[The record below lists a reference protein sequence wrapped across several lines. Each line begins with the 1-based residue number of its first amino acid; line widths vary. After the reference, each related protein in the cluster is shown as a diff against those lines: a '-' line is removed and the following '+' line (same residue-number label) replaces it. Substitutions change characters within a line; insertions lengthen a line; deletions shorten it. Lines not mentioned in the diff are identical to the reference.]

1 MKRVKYAISVSTVE
15 TVDTEKEKIKTA
27 VRLRESFIVIGGV
40 RISLAHLYKEH
51 KLFCESDTEL
61 EKIASELLA
70 ELRGTETVKVT
81 KSTTKPAKSRA
92 KALKGAIRRSDGALF
107 IPANPKMAWGL

>member
-1 MKRVKYAISVSTVE
+1 MKIKYAISVSTVE

-27 VRLRESFIVIGGV
+27 VRLRESFVVIGGV
-40 RISLAHLYKEH
+40 RISLTHIYKEH

-81 KSTTKPAKSRA
+81 KPTTKATKSRV
-92 KALKGAIRRSDGALF
+92 KALKGAVRLPSGELF